1 MSNYETRRKQYLEN
15 MKQGKTVHLTN
26 NNIVS
31 ANKFPKTYK
40 SRRNRHL
47 ENLKKGKMVYLTMNN
62 IASAPRSHPRLSL
75 SRRRS
80 PSPYS
85 LHYKL
90 NGHQNPEPPGFKYST
105 YKGFL
110 DAESDI
116 PLGIFHKTNSK
127 GRAVFT
133 NSYRKIMDEPDDEII
148 KMIRP
153 AYVSRKSR
161 GGTRKNKKNK

>member
-1 MSNYETRRKQYLEN
+1 MPNYETRRRQYQEN
-15 MKQGKTVHLTN
+15 MKSGKIVRLTN

-47 ENLKKGKMVYLTMNN
+47 ENMEKGKMVYLTMNN
-62 IASAPRSHPRLSL
+62 IASAPRPLPLRPRK

-90 NGHQNPEPPGFKYST
+90 DGLQNPEPPGFKYST

-133 NSYRKIMDEPDDEII
+133 NSYRKVMHQPDEEII

-153 AYVSRKSR
+153 AYVSK